1 MVMKGEI
8 LLKALEILEK
18 GLQTKADFFEAVLTS
33 GYGASMGKID
43 YEYQKIKKNHKKSS
57 AFSQEELKK
66 RKRRV
71 QIYISKMKQDG
82 LIREAGKNKKIKL
95 APKGFEKIEELKNKL
110 PVSRYKTEDQDG
122 LIIISFDIPEK
133 FRRKRDWFREV
144 VKKLGF
150 NIIHQ
155 SVWAGEAVVPR
166 ELIED
171 LEDLKILE
179 YVEIFKINKE
189 GTLKKQ

>member
-18 GLQTKADFFEAVLTS
+18 GLQTQADFFEAVLTS

-43 YEYQKIKKNHKKSS
+43 YEYQKIKKNQERS

-110 PVSRYKTEDQDG
+110 PGSRYKTEDQDG

>member
-1 MVMKGEI
+1 MKGEI

-18 GLQTKADFFEAVLTS
+18 GLQTQADFFEAVLTS

-43 YEYQKIKKNHKKSS
+43 YEYQKIKKNQERS

-110 PVSRYKTEDQDG
+110 PGSRYKTEDQDG